1 MYVISIDEGFTVH
14 GTQQMI
20 ECGEFVMDMVYTIL
34 VDLNQ
39 FHQILIFDL
48 TDPDDVF
55 QVYNYNA

>member
-1 MYVISIDEGFTVH
+1 MYVISIDEGFTAH

-20 ECGEFVMDMVYTIL
+20 VCGEIVMDMVYTIL

-55 QVYNYNA
+55 QVHNYSG